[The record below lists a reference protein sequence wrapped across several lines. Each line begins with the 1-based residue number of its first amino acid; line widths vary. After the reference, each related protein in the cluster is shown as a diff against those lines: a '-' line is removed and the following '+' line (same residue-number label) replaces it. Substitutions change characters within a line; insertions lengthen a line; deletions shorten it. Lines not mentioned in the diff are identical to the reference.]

1 MHFLSHNHVSFSFS
15 NTFILVYHVKVN
27 PYFLLFN
34 YLFNQRSFYFNQIHV
49 MNDKMSVSLIVF
61 QTFLKIE
68 LTQACMSAK
77 IKQKTSQATMSRTTS
92 MLAERQ
98 EVSKASS

>member
-1 MHFLSHNHVSFSFS
+1 MYFPSNNHVSFSFS
-15 NTFILVYHVKVN
+15 NTCILVCHVKAN

-49 MNDKMSVSLIVF
+49 MNDKMSISLIVF

-68 LTQACMSAK
+68 LTQACMSTK
-77 IKQKTSQATMSRTTS
+77 FKQKTSQAIMFRTTI

-98 EVSKASS
+98 GVSKASS

>member
-1 MHFLSHNHVSFSFS
+1 MYFPSNNHVSFSFS
-15 NTFILVYHVKVN
+15 NTCILVYHAKVN

-34 YLFNQRSFYFNQIHV
+34 YLFNQIHV
-49 MNDKMSVSLIVF
+49 MNDKMSISLIVF

-68 LTQACMSAK
+68 LTQACMSTK
-77 IKQKTSQATMSRTTS
+77 IIQKTSQAIMFLTTIL
-92 MLAERQ
+92 LAERQ